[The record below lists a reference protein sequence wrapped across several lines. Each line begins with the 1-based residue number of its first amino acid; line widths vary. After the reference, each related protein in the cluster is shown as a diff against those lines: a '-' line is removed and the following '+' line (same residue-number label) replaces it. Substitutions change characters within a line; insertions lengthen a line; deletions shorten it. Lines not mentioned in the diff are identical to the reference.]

1 MKKLKLEIEA
11 LQVDSF
17 APAADADAEAGTV
30 QGAQATRFQTCAQSC
45 GCPVTD
51 LAHTCT
57 CPDTSQFNPCF
68 CTEYQ
73 TCWNCADA

>member
-1 MKKLKLEIEA
+1 VESFEA
-11 LQVDSF
+11 QAGDG
-17 APAADADAEAGTV
+17 PGGGTV
-30 QGAQATRFQTCAQSC
+30 RGLVYTIHDQSC

-57 CPDTSQFNPCF
+57 CPDSSERYNCF

>member
-11 LQVDSF
+11 LQVDTF
-17 APAADADAEAGTV
+17 EPAAAEADAGTV
-30 QGAQATRFQTCAQSC
+30 QGQEVTQWQTCPQSC

-57 CPDTSQFNPCF
+57 CPDTSAYNPCF
-68 CTEYQ
+68 CTEWQ
-73 TCWNCADA
+73 TCWDCQDS